1 MPAGRRKRQ
10 SSKGKRGRIGRF
22 IDFQYCYSVAAK
34 DETRLSVNKRIPGVY
49 TVCVHAMWKQ
59 EEEEEEEEEEDRV
72 HCVIRYPS

>member
-1 MPAGRRKRQ
+1 MPPGRR
-10 SSKGKRGRIGRF
+10 RGMRRRGSRERIGRF

-49 TVCVHAMWKQ
+49 TACVHAMWRKKKKRRKKR
-59 EEEEEEEEEEDRV
+59 EEDRV